1 MKSTTINF
9 YRALNNIIRFI
20 KSSPDIQSYPAAK
33 TILSNMVANSAA
45 IAPIYEEL
53 LQDSGY
59 LQDKVNL
66 LVKNI
71 SKNGYPIGK
80 AVESYA
86 IDKKDPFLAKR
97 IHTNYTQINRAGC
110 NATYNYGKMIEIE
123 ALRLLEQLKS
133 YRIDEQMLVDY
144 GNDLTE
150 LKRTLAELDDF
161 QQNRKHKNMQLE
173 QYLKQSRTY
182 IEQVDVFM
190 ETFRMQ
196 QPELYKMYIAIRKE
210 KENINGITQIKVYD
224 SETGEPVREA
234 KVAIISTT
242 RMENGKPLTVVERKT
257 GKNGELRI
265 SELEYDIYDVM
276 VTKIGCKAT
285 AAKLVVSD
293 NSHIKLEIK
302 LERLQLR

>member
-33 TILSNMVANSAA
+33 TILSNMVANSTA

-53 LQDSGY
+53 LQDSSL
-59 LQDKVNL
+59 LQDKVNR
-66 LVKNI
+66 LVKSI

-86 IDKKDPFLAKR
+86 IDKKDPILAKR
-97 IHTNYTQINRAGC
+97 IHTNYTQINRAGS
-110 NATYNYGKMIEIE
+110 NATYNYGRVIEVE
-123 ALRLLEQLKS
+123 ALQLLEQLKS

-150 LKRTLAELDDF
+150 LKNTLAELDDF

-265 SELEYDIYDVM
+265 SEMEYDIYDVM

-302 LERLQLR
+302 LERLQLS

>member
-9 YRALNNIIRFI
+9 YRSLNNIIRFI

-53 LQDSGY
+53 QQDSSY

-265 SELEYDIYDVM
+265 SEMEYDIYDVM

-302 LERLQLR
+302 LERLQLS

>member
-150 LKRTLAELDDF
+150 LKNTLAELDDF

-302 LERLQLR
+302 LERLQLS

>member
-150 LKRTLAELDDF
+150 LKNTLAELDDF

-265 SELEYDIYDVM
+265 SELDYDIYDVM

-302 LERLQLR
+302 LERLQLS

>member
-53 LQDSGY
+53 QQDSSY

-86 IDKKDPFLAKR
+86 IDRKDPFLAKR

-110 NATYNYGKMIEIE
+110 NATYNYGKMIEVE

-302 LERLQLR
+302 LERLQLS

>member
-302 LERLQLR
+302 LERLQLS

>member
-1 MKSTTINF
+1 MKSITINF
-9 YRALNNIIRFI
+9 YRSLNNIIRFI

-53 LQDSGY
+53 QQDSSY

-86 IDKKDPFLAKR
+86 IDRKDPFLAKR

-210 KENINGITQIKVYD
+210 KESINGITQIKVYD

-265 SELEYDIYDVM
+265 SEMEYDIYDVM

-285 AAKLVVSD
+285 SAKLVVSD
-293 NSHIKLEIK
+293 NNHIKLEIK
-302 LERLQLR
+302 LERLQLS

>member
-1 MKSTTINF
+1 MKSITINF
-9 YRALNNIIRFI
+9 YRSLNNIIRFI

-53 LQDSGY
+53 QQDSSY

-86 IDKKDPFLAKR
+86 IDRKDPFLAKR

-110 NATYNYGKMIEIE
+110 NATYNYGKMIEVE

-265 SELEYDIYDVM
+265 SEMEYDIYDVM

-302 LERLQLR
+302 LERLQLS

>member
-53 LQDSGY
+53 QQDSSY

-110 NATYNYGKMIEIE
+110 NATYNYGKMIEVE

-265 SELEYDIYDVM
+265 SEMEYDIYDVM

-302 LERLQLR
+302 LERLQLS

>member
-80 AVESYA
+80 AVESCA

-150 LKRTLAELDDF
+150 LKNTLAELDDF

-302 LERLQLR
+302 LERLQLS

>member
-1 MKSTTINF
+1 MKSITINF

-33 TILSNMVANSAA
+33 TILSNMIANSAA

-53 LQDSGY
+53 QQDSSY

-265 SELEYDIYDVM
+265 SELDYDIYDVM

-302 LERLQLR
+302 LERLQLS

>member
-53 LQDSGY
+53 QQDSSY

-86 IDKKDPFLAKR
+86 IDRKDPFLAKR

-110 NATYNYGKMIEIE
+110 NATYNYGKMIEVE

-265 SELEYDIYDVM
+265 SELDYDIYDVM

-302 LERLQLR
+302 LERLQLS

>member
-150 LKRTLAELDDF
+150 LKNTLAELDDF

-265 SELEYDIYDVM
+265 SEMEYDIYDVM

-302 LERLQLR
+302 LERLQLS

>member
-53 LQDSGY
+53 QQDSSY

-86 IDKKDPFLAKR
+86 IDRKDPFLAKR

-110 NATYNYGKMIEIE
+110 NATYNYGKMIEVE

-234 KVAIISTT
+234 KVSIISTT

-265 SELEYDIYDVM
+265 SEMEYDIYDVM

-302 LERLQLR
+302 LERLQLS

>member
-150 LKRTLAELDDF
+150 LKNTLAELDDF

-210 KENINGITQIKVYD
+210 KKNINGITQIKVYD

-302 LERLQLR
+302 LERLQLS

>member
-53 LQDSGY
+53 QQDSSY

-86 IDKKDPFLAKR
+86 IDRKDPFLAKR

-110 NATYNYGKMIEIE
+110 NATYNYGKMIEVE

-234 KVAIISTT
+234 KVAIVSTT

-265 SELEYDIYDVM
+265 SEMEYDIYDVM

-285 AAKLVVSD
+285 SAKLVVSD

-302 LERLQLR
+302 LERLQLS

>member
-86 IDKKDPFLAKR
+86 IDRKDPFLAKR

-110 NATYNYGKMIEIE
+110 NATYNYGKMIEVE

-265 SELEYDIYDVM
+265 SEMEYDIYDVM

-302 LERLQLR
+302 LERLQLS